1 MMRRR
6 NSQQKKELEVILSA
20 IDLSSMDTSKMS
32 EMEFRVRIIKLLAG
46 LEKSINDTRES
57 LTAKMRSNQD
67 ETKNAL
73 RSSLNRML

>member
-1 MMRRR
+1 
-6 NSQQKKELEVILSA
+6 
-20 IDLSSMDTSKMS
+20 MDTSKMS